1 MLLSNKERRIYMND
15 TIAAISTA
23 LGVGAISIIRVSG
36 SEAIKIVNS
45 IFKGK
50 DLTKVNTHT
59 INYGH
64 IIDENKII
72 DEVLISVMKA
82 PKTFT
87 CENIIEINCHGGI
100 ATTKKILEL
109 LLLKGCRLA
118 EPGEFTKRAFLNGR
132 IDLIKAEAVGDLLN
146 SETDK
151 SRKLSINGL
160 TGNIT
165 QMINEI
171 RKKLVSISANI
182 EVNIDYP
189 EYEDAIVLTN
199 TLIKPKIIS
208 IKDDLEKLLKESQDG
223 KIIKNGI
230 DVAIV
235 GKPNVGKSSLLNTLL
250 EEEKAI
256 VTNVAGTTRD
266 IVEGKIVLN
275 GIVLNL
281 VDTAGIRNTDDIVE
295 QIGVNK
301 SKEIIEKSNL
311 VILVLNNNEKISTE
325 EIELINKLTNKN
337 LIVYI
342 NKNDLESKIDLSKIN
357 CKNIV
362 KGNTKNYKNLNEL
375 KSKIVEM
382 FNLEKLE
389 NNNANYLSNSRQI
402 SIVKKAILSLEN
414 CLSEIDNNIEID
426 LLSIDIKE
434 CYDLL
439 GEIIGETY
447 KDELLDEIFANFC
460 LGK

>member
-1 MLLSNKERRIYMND
+1 MFD
-15 TIAAISTA
+15 TICAISTT
-23 LGVGAISIIRVSG
+23 LGVGAISIIRLSG
-36 SEAIKIVNS
+36 EKSIEIANK

-50 DLTKVNTHT
+50 DLTKVDSHT
-59 INYGH
+59 INYGY
-64 IIDENKII
+64 IIDGTEII
-72 DEVLISVMKA
+72 DEVLVSIMKA
-82 PKTFT
+82 PKTYT
-87 CENIIEINCHGGI
+87 KEDVVEINCHGGI
-100 ATTKKILEL
+100 ATTNKILEIL
-109 LLLKGCRLA
+109 LLNGCRLA

-132 IDLIKAEAVGDLLN
+132 IDLIEAEAVGDLLN

-281 VDTAGIRNTDDIVE
+281 IDTAGIRNTDDIVE

-301 SKEIIEKSNL
+301 SKEIIKKSNL

>member
-1 MLLSNKERRIYMND
+1 MFD
-15 TIAAISTA
+15 TICAISTT
-23 LGVGAISIIRVSG
+23 LGVGAISIIRLSG
-36 SEAIKIVNS
+36 EKSIEIANK

-50 DLTKVNTHT
+50 DLTKVDSHT
-59 INYGH
+59 INYGY
-64 IIDENKII
+64 IIDGTEII
-72 DEVLISVMKA
+72 DEVLVSIMKA
-82 PKTFT
+82 PKTYT
-87 CENIIEINCHGGI
+87 KEDVVEINCHGGI
-100 ATTKKILEL
+100 ATTNKILEIL
-109 LLLKGCRLA
+109 LLNGCRLA

-132 IDLIKAEAVGDLLN
+132 IDLIEAEAVGDLLN